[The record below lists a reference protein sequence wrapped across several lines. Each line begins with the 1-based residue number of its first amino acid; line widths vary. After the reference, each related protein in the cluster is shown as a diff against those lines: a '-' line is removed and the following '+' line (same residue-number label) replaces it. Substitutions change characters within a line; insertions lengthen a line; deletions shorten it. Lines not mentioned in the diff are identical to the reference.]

1 MKETAEWQFS
11 KIEKQHG
18 LVADEGLLSP
28 YAILTKRTT
37 ASLIKKLGIQ
47 VVSGVLLFFCSET
60 KLLVFFS
67 EKELSH

>member
-18 LVADEGLLSP
+18 LVADEGTVEPVCYLNEG
-28 YAILTKRTT
+28 TT

-47 VVSGVLLFFCSET
+47 VVSGVLLSFLAKLSYLCFFP
-60 KLLVFFS
+60 KRN
-67 EKELSH
+67 

>member
-1 MKETAEWQFS
+1 MKE
-11 KIEKQHG
+11 
-18 LVADEGLLSP
+18 LLST

-37 ASLIKKLGIQ
+37 ASLIEKLGIQ